1 MKAWR
6 LTMSD
11 HSLELEDIS
20 DPSPRD
26 GSILVRVQASSQ
38 PLLTPTTVTKKNRR
52 PRAAATT
59 SGTRPPRSR
68 PAAATSVWSSP
79 PMASWCS
86 SGWGESVEE
95 GDTRSQGN
103 LAGLAPRSRTIRG

>member
-26 GSILVRVQASSQ
+26 GSILVRVQASS
-38 PLLTPTTVTKKNRR
+38 
-52 PRAAATT
+52 
-59 SGTRPPRSR
+59 
-68 PAAATSVWSSP
+68 
-79 PMASWCS
+79 
-86 SGWGESVEE
+86 
-95 GDTRSQGN
+95 
-103 LAGLAPRSRTIRG
+103 